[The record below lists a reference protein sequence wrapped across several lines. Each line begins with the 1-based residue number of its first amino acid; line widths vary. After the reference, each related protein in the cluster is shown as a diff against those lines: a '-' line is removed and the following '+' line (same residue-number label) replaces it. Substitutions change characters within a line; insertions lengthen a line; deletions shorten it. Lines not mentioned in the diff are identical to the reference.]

1 MGLCYVTG
9 CGTDAVKH
17 PHHRPSGFLGMA
29 MPGMLSGGPCDWL
42 ADETVK
48 GILTKDT
55 PPAKCLC
62 DMTGSYSTNE
72 VTVYWNSALIQ
83 LLASVTESY

>member
-1 MGLCYVTG
+1 
-9 CGTDAVKH
+9 
-17 PHHRPSGFLGMA
+17 MA

-48 GILTKDT
+48 CILTKDT